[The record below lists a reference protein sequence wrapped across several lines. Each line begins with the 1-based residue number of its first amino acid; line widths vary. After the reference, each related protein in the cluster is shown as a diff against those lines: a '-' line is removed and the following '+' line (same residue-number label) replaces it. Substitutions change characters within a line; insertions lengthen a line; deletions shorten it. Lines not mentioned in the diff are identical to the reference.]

1 MRKKCW
7 EAKKD
12 AESGIRKLERQWR
25 RLIYVV
31 IVMGCLELPNKW
43 LGR

>member
-7 EAKKD
+7 EEKKD

-25 RLIYVV
+25 RLICVV
-31 IVMGCLELPNKW
+31 IVMGRLELPNKW

>member
-12 AESGIRKLERQWR
+12 AENEIGKFERQLR
-25 RLIYVV
+25 RMICVV